1 MEKEDN
7 KLNDKFSP
15 IGELMKKDLPPIK
28 WLIDGIIPEEGVAVM
43 AAKPASLKTWVA
55 LQMAIDIASGNKL
68 FNKFDT
74 IQAPVLIL
82 DGESGERL
90 LKNRLEILGIKAD
103 TELPIYYKT
112 YSGGQKF
119 NKSFFENVLGFC
131 LEKGVKLVIID
142 SLVRFLDI
150 KDKNNAIDVSEAFK
164 RFARLKMVGI
174 SVLLIHHCRK
184 NLGTDGLD
192 GLDSVRGSGDIIASC
207 DVGIVL
213 SKKKNTNS
221 VTISVGKNRFDEEG
235 KPFIASFKKES
246 DKVSRWYYVDEIT
259 VEDNY
264 LNAAKTIMDSLD
276 EDGEM
281 NQKDLIRMVQN
292 EGIKIG
298 EKKIVGCLN
307 DLVANGSIGRKSGNR
322 TEIIYYLKGESQ
334 NG

>member
-119 NKSFFENVLGFC
+119 DKSFFENVLGFC
-131 LEKGVKLVIID
+131 LEKEVKLVIID

-150 KDKNNAIDVSEAFK
+150 KDENNAVDVSEAFK
-164 RFARLKMVGI
+164 RFARLKKVGI

-184 NLGTDGLD
+184 NLGADGLD

-246 DKVSRWYYVDEIT
+246 DKVSR
-259 VEDNY
+259 
-264 LNAAKTIMDSLD
+264 
-276 EDGEM
+276 
-281 NQKDLIRMVQN
+281 
-292 EGIKIG
+292 
-298 EKKIVGCLN
+298 
-307 DLVANGSIGRKSGNR
+307 
-322 TEIIYYLKGESQ
+322 
-334 NG
+334 

>member
-1 MEKEDN
+1 MAEEN
-7 KLNDKFSP
+7 KIQNQQFSP
-15 IGELMKKDLPPIK
+15 IGELMRKDLPPIE
-28 WLIDGIIPEEGVAVM
+28 WLIDGIIPEGGIAVM

-55 LQMAIDIASGNKL
+55 LQMAIDIASGDKL
-68 FNKFDT
+68 FNKFNT

-90 LKNRLEILGIKAD
+90 LKNRLEILGMNAD

-119 NKSFFENVLGFC
+119 DKRFFENVLGFC
-131 LEKGVKLVIID
+131 LEKDIKLVIID
-142 SLVRFLDI
+142 SLVRFLDV
-150 KDKNNAIDVSEAFK
+150 KDENSAVDVSKAFK
-164 RFARLKMVGI
+164 RFARLKMFGI

-213 SKKKNTNS
+213 SKKKSTNS

-235 KPFIASFKKES
+235 KPFIANFKKES

-264 LNAAKTIMDSLD
+264 LNTVKTILNSLG

-281 NQKDLIRMVQN
+281 NQKDLIRVVQN
-292 EGIKIG
+292 EGIEMGK
-298 EKKIVGCLN
+298 KKIISCLN
-307 DLVANGSIGRKSGNR
+307 DLVADGSIGRRSGSR
-322 TEIIYYLKGESQ
+322 TEKIYYLKGETQ